1 MAARAT
7 TTSGRYYVVTAA
19 TQCIRHERAQ
29 ISSSL
34 DMERHPSGVGR
45 RRVPWRPGAA
55 RRALVNA
62 VDCKQDQEIRAE
74 WNGAALAAAAAA
86 PFSGVLAAA
95 SATYGAAAAAAGGRA
110 DGARALAITISC

>member
-19 TQCIRHERAQ
+19 TQSIRHERAQ

-95 SATYGAAAAAAGGRA
+95 LATYGAAAAAAGGRA

>member
-1 MAARAT
+1 MSAL
-7 TTSGRYYVVTAA
+7 RYHHLSIWRDIHLATAA
-19 TQCIRHERAQ
+19 GASR
-29 ISSSL
+29 
-34 DMERHPSGVGR
+34 G
-45 RRVPWRPGAA
+45 GAA

-74 WNGAALAAAAAA
+74 WNGAALAAAAAAAAA

>member
-1 MAARAT
+1 
-7 TTSGRYYVVTAA
+7 
-19 TQCIRHERAQ
+19 
-29 ISSSL
+29 
-34 DMERHPSGVGR
+34 METHPSGVGR

-86 PFSGVLAAA
+86 AAAPFSGVLAAA